1 MSESDHSRR
10 EGERDVDAIVYQPA
24 HALAAAIRDGE
35 VSATE
40 VLEAHLAQIDRH
52 NPPLNAIITL
62 DEEGARRLAR
72 EADDAIAGGES
83 LGPLHGVPMTLKDGH
98 ETMDM
103 RTVVGLEA
111 CVDHVPAE
119 DGAVAARLKRAGAIV
134 IGKTNVPPRLRGLQA
149 DNPVFGRTNNPFDL
163 ERTPGGSSG
172 GAAAALAAGL
182 IPLDIGSD
190 LGGSIRLP
198 AHFCGVYGFK
208 PTERTVALTGQ
219 LADPPGMTRNFR
231 IMFSVGPM
239 ARHVD
244 DLELALRVIAGP
256 DGRDHE
262 VPPVALSEAAAPQEK
277 ALRIAFAP
285 SFPGTPVAVDI
296 SDAIERF
303 ATAMAGSVARVEPA
317 LPPID
322 FAAGRQLFSDLT
334 DTLSAAI
341 YPVREDRTPA
351 TLSAFLQALDQR
363 DVFISAWERF
373 FDEWDVLLCPPV
385 MCTAFTHRPSGEP
398 IAVDGRPEKYWSLL
412 DYCCP
417 FNLTGHPAGVLPIG
431 FDSQGLP
438 IGVQAVGKRWSDL
451 RLLAIMRLLAAR
463 TAGFRPPPG
472 FEPAEQG
479 GR

>member
-1 MSESDHSRR
+1 M
-10 EGERDVDAIVYQPA
+10 GGGRDVDAIVYQPA
-24 HALAAAIRDGE
+24 HALAAAIRDGR
-35 VSATE
+35 VSASE
-40 VLEAHLAQIDRH
+40 VVEAHLAHIDRH
-52 NPPLNAIITL
+52 NPRLNAIITL
-62 DEEGARRLAR
+62 DEEGARLRAR
-72 EADDAIAGGES
+72 EADAAIARGES
-83 LGPLHGVPMTLKDGH
+83 LGPLHGVPVTLKDGH
-98 ETMDM
+98 ETKDM

-111 CVDHVPAE
+111 CADYVPAE
-119 DGAVAARLKRAGAIV
+119 DSAVAARLKAAGAII

-149 DNPVFGRTNNPFDL
+149 DNPVFGHTSNPFDRD
-163 ERTPGGSSG
+163 RTPGGSSG

-198 AHFCGVYGFK
+198 AHFCGIYGFK

-231 IMFSVGPM
+231 IMFCIGPM
-239 ARHVD
+239 ARDVD

-262 VPPVALSEAAAPQEK
+262 VPPVALPGAEALPAR

-285 SFPGTPVAVDI
+285 SFPGTPVAAEI
-296 SDAIERF
+296 SAAIERF
-303 ATAMAGSVARVEPA
+303 ATALSGSVARVEPA

-334 DTLSAAI
+334 DMLSGAI
-341 YPVREDRTPA
+341 YPVPEGREPA
-351 TLSAFLQALDQR
+351 TLSAFLQALDER
-363 DVFISAWERF
+363 DRFITAWERF

-385 MCTAFTHRPSGEP
+385 MCTAFTHRPSSEP
-398 IAVDGRPEKYWSLL
+398 IVVDGRPEKYWSLL

-438 IGVQAVGKRWSDL
+438 IGVQVVGKRWTDL
-451 RLLAIMRLLAAR
+451 RLLAVMRLLAAR
-463 TAGFRPPPG
+463 SDGFRPPPG
-472 FEPAEQG
+472 FEPTEQG